1 MLSLFFLL
9 HTFHK
14 RGSLGGFTLNQ
25 SRFVKDLNELKDG
38 GYIKKKDY
46 LNILDGYYRYR
57 DDLLKKEIQAQ
68 TMLLPEALDAE
79 PISKTKPEY
88 EPKLAKPITAPKPK
102 IEITPEQ
109 RREKN
114 ITTLMTAGVIL
125 LLLGGLTLATSNWD
139 VFSSLTKTM
148 LVGGIAILFGGL
160 GVLSEKVLQIRK
172 TAFTFFVLFAL
183 FIPITV
189 LSAGYFQLF
198 GEWLS
203 FYGEGR
209 YVLGVLSTAVCIPI
223 YFWFGTYFQSK
234 LFSWLTF
241 IASAVGY
248 GYLILSF
255 GLTKEAFYFIYA
267 LGNAGFIA
275 LYHIR
280 KEKNQ
285 NIFLKTLPVFIQVNL
300 VLSTVLI
307 LIIFENQL
315 YQSFNILLT
324 AFLYLAM
331 RMVNQRKEYE
341 LLFIGFITY
350 GLYQLIQ
357 SSILIEY
364 RLLLIVM
371 VPLVL
376 LLVGKFSDHKL
387 KTYYQLANGSI
398 SILAFLYITIQGV
411 LLSVGEGSVWL
422 LLGYFVLAGNFIYLS
437 YNSTFLFFN
446 YLAPFYLLC
455 TFMEAYHL
463 MGSGYGDYWGM
474 AIGIAAALSYTIGQ
488 FLKPLI
494 RSSLLVGGGGVLSS
508 FLLTSLTDHYGQA
521 SVVSIIL
528 TVISVR
534 YFLNSTGY
542 EKRIS
547 GWLVPAF
554 VFFSVFF
561 LGMKLLP
568 EPKFSLSLISGSM
581 VLLGIYIWQKKQ
593 NQLSDA
599 IIATV
604 AFTSILN
611 FLATTFV
618 GDFTWVNLL
627 SSLLLMVVLWFATQH
642 FTFIWGYAGI
652 QIGLFFALNHMA
664 DLFGLDLGNK
674 TSIYIYI
681 VIAYILYVS
690 EEIFQRI
697 DHRSEYP
704 IKAVSHLVIL
714 LTFIFGLTMTSAPLS
729 YVLIAFLYGIH
740 VYRAQKEYEIRY
752 NFYAVLTLLAIAFH
766 YAIRE
771 MLSYEGPVI
780 YSILLVGL
788 YFLIPKEWK
797 RRLQFYIVPFSLFF
811 LGEYMTSGGM
821 SNFYLLLHT
830 AIIIGFIL
838 FYQSLKSYWIYASII
853 VLGYLMIDLEQLL
866 LFNRIPQDF
875 YALIWFSGGLIITL
889 SGKYYFK
896 QLFSKTPIVQ
906 LDFFAIYGV
915 IYVATGISRSED
927 FQTTLG
933 LFILAVLFYF
943 QSRRIRDSLLGKR
956 ILQTISSLFVLFAYY
971 SFINQF
977 DIPAVIQTELNV
989 LPWISLSYVITRKTW
1004 NVHEKYA
1011 YVIQY
1016 MVLGIVGISLMI
1028 DAIQS
1033 YQVMDAIIL
1042 GTLSFISIIYGFT
1055 SKQKSYFFTGLI
1067 ILLLNVLIQTRPYW
1081 GNMPWWVYL
1090 LLTGILLIGFASYN
1104 EFKKQKGI
1112 NSPSFKENILSKWRH
1127 WFGEWK

>member
-1 MLSLFFLL
+1 M
-9 HTFHK
+9 
-14 RGSLGGFTLNQ
+14 NQ
-25 SRFVKDLNELKDG
+25 TRFIKDLNELKDG

-57 DDLLKKEIQAQ
+57 DDLQKKEIQEE
-68 TMLLPEALDAE
+68 TMLIREALNAV
-79 PISKTKPEY
+79 PISEPKPER
-88 EPKLAKPITAPKPK
+88 EPKLAKPITAPKTK

-234 LFSWLTF
+234 LFIWLTF
-241 IASAVGY
+241 IASAIGY
-248 GYLILSF
+248 AYFILSF

-300 VLSTVLI
+300 ILSTVLI

-315 YQSFNILLT
+315 YQSFNIILT
-324 AFLYLAM
+324 AVLYLAM

-398 SILAFLYITIQGV
+398 SILAFLYITFEGV

-422 LLGYFVLAGNFIYLS
+422 LLGYFVLAGNFIYLC

-455 TFMEAYHL
+455 AFMEVYHL
-463 MGSGYGDYWGM
+463 IGSGYEDYWSM
-474 AIGIAAALSYTIGQ
+474 AIGISAALSYTIGQ
-488 FLKPLI
+488 FLTPLK
-494 RSSLLVGGGGVLSS
+494 RSSLFVGGGGLLIS
-508 FLLTSLTDHYGQA
+508 FLLTSITDNFGQA

-528 TVISVR
+528 SLISVR
-534 YFLNSTGY
+534 HFLNSTGY

-547 GWLVPAF
+547 AWLVPAF
-554 VFFSVFF
+554 VFFSIFF
-561 LGMKLLP
+561 LGMKLLS
-568 EPKFSLSLISGSM
+568 EPKLSLSLTIGSM
-581 VLLGIYIWQKKQ
+581 VLLGVYIWQKKQ
-593 NQLSDA
+593 KQLSDA
-599 IIATV
+599 FIATV

-611 FLATTFV
+611 FTTASLA
-618 GDFTWVNLL
+618 GDFTWVKLL

-652 QIGLFFALNHMA
+652 QIGLFFALNYTA
-664 DLFGLDLGNK
+664 ALFGLDLANE
-674 TSIYIYI
+674 TSIYVYI

-690 EEIFQRI
+690 EEVFQRI

-714 LTFIFGLTMTSAPLS
+714 LTFLYGLTITSAPLS
-729 YVLIAFLYGIH
+729 YVLIGFLYGIQM
-740 VYRAQKEYEIRY
+740 YRAQKEYEIRFS
-752 NFYAVLTLLAIAFH
+752 FYAGLTLLAIAFH
-766 YAIRE
+766 YAIKE
-771 MLSYEGPVI
+771 MLSNEGPVI
-780 YSILLVGL
+780 YSTLLVGL
-788 YFLIPKEWK
+788 YFLLTREWK

-811 LGEYMTSGGM
+811 LGEYITSRGL
-821 SNFYLLLHT
+821 SNLDLLLHT
-830 AIIIGFIL
+830 ATAIGFIL
-838 FYQSLKSYWIYASII
+838 FYQSLKSYWSYASVI
-853 VLGYLMIDLEQLL
+853 VLGYLMIDLDQWLM
-866 LFNRIPQDF
+866 FNRIPHEL
-875 YALIWFSGGLIITL
+875 YSLIWFTAGLIITI

-896 QLFSKTPIVQ
+896 QLYFKTPFVQ
-906 LDFFAIYGV
+906 LDFFAIYGI
-915 IYVATGISRSED
+915 IYVLTGLSRSED
-927 FQTTLG
+927 LLTTLG
-933 LFILAVLFYF
+933 HVILAVLFYF
-943 QSRRIRDSLLGKR
+943 QSRRLRDSLLGKR
-956 ILQTISSLFVLFAYY
+956 ILQTFSSFFVLFAYY

-977 DIPAVIQTELNV
+977 DIPAIIQTELNV

-1011 YVIQY
+1011 HLIQY
-1016 MVLGIVGISLMI
+1016 MILGIVGISLMI

-1081 GNMPWWVYL
+1081 DNMPWWVYL

-1112 NSPSFKENILSKWRH
+1112 NSPSLKESILSKWRH